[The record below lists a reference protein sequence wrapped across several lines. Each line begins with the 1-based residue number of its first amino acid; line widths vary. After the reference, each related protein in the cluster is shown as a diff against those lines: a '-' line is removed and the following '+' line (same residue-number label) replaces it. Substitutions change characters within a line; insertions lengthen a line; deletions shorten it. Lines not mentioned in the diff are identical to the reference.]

1 MRKKLVLLLSCLL
14 LTGCGEK
21 KVTGE
26 NRDTGTGLASK
37 EPTVLNENAGPSVD
51 SSTVKSRPNEVGDLS
66 PLPEIITKE
75 FIMGLWAKPHN
86 GKGVIEE
93 LVNTSEREGVWKV
106 VTTMGPNKKEMS
118 NVDEGTMTVK
128 VVDRRFQ
135 VWEWQYSDG
144 ENIEYS
150 FITYDFD
157 SEMYRWWGVLQ
168 PEGSIS
174 EWSGKRYWKNL
185 LKWNSIQLKDENTS
199 VTLRSNYLS
208 EDRKTLKMSGE
219 IRQSGEVVG
228 YRKDEFT
235 WLSELPEKHR

>member
-1 MRKKLVLLLSCLL
+1 M
-14 LTGCGEK
+14 
-21 KVTGE
+21 
-26 NRDTGTGLASK
+26 
-37 EPTVLNENAGPSVD
+37 
-51 SSTVKSRPNEVGDLS
+51 
-66 PLPEIITKE
+66 
-75 FIMGLWAKPHN
+75 
-86 GKGVIEE
+86 
-93 LVNTSEREGVWKV
+93 
-106 VTTMGPNKKEMS
+106 NKKEMS

-135 VWEWQYSDG
+135 VWEWQHSDG
-144 ENIEYS
+144 EHIEYA

-185 LKWNSIQLKDENTS
+185 LKWDSVELKDENIS

-208 EDRKTLKMSGE
+208 EDRKSLKMSGE
-219 IRQSGEVVG
+219 IRQNGEVVG

>member
-1 MRKKLVLLLSCLL
+1 MRKKVVLLLGALSLI
-14 LTGCGEK
+14 GCGEK
-21 KVTGE
+21 KVTGDK
-26 NRDTGTGLASK
+26 RDTGTGSASE
-37 EPTVLNENAGPSVD
+37 EPTGLNENAAPSVER
-51 SSTVKSRPNEVGDLS
+51 STVESRVNEAADLS

-75 FIMGLWAKPHN
+75 FIMDLWAKPHN

-93 LVNTSEREGVWKV
+93 LVNTSEREGVWRV

-118 NVDEGTMTVK
+118 DIDEATMTVK
-128 VVDRRFQ
+128 MVDRRFQ
-135 VWEWQYSDG
+135 VWQWQFSDG

-157 SEMYRWWGVLQ
+157 SKMYRWWGVLQ

-185 LKWNSIQLKDENTS
+185 LKWDSVELKDENIS

-208 EDRKTLKMSGE
+208 EDRKSLKMSGE
-219 IRQSGEVVG
+219 IRQNGEVVG

-235 WLSELPEKHR
+235 WLSELPDEHR